1 MTTIENPT
9 GCPITHL
16 TEVNVPSAP
25 AGWHF
30 DNFDAKREQA
40 AVHTGDAGGHQYH
53 LLTRMADIRKAF
65 QTSDIFTSEAVT
77 VGDPNP
83 PFRWI
88 PLMLDGSVH
97 VAWRQLLGPL
107 WTAAAVEK
115 MVPKLRRR
123 FTEVLDAVA
132 AKGSCDFVQDIAL
145 LFPNVIFM
153 DLMGLPREDA
163 DQFQAWEV
171 TILHGGG
178 ADGPDPDRQ
187 FNAMMEVVGYFS
199 DLIVKRRAEPRDD
212 MVSYVL
218 ASQIDGAP
226 IPDKD
231 ILDLCLL
238 MFMAGLDTVAAQLT
252 YTFWHLAT
260 HDEDR
265 RRMVAE
271 PSLIATAIE
280 ESLRY
285 YAFVVTGRKVATD
298 IEIGGCP
305 VKAGEM
311 VMLPI
316 TSANRDPREFERAD
330 EFVIDRE
337 VNRHIAFGAGPHRC
351 LGSHLARKE
360 MQIAVEMW
368 HERIP
373 EYRLAP
379 GGEVR
384 EHGGQIGIDSLH
396 LVWDV

>member
-1 MTTIENPT
+1 M
-9 GCPITHL
+9 C
-16 TEVNVPSAP
+16 
-25 AGWHF
+25 
-30 DNFDAKREQA
+30 
-40 AVHTGDAGGHQYH
+40 
-53 LLTRMADIRKAF
+53 IRD
-65 QTSDIFTSEAVT
+65 S
-77 VGDPNP
+77 
-83 PFRWI
+83 
-88 PLMLDGSVH
+88 
-97 VAWRQLLGPL
+97 
-107 WTAAAVEK
+107 
-115 MVPKLRRR
+115 
-123 FTEVLDAVA
+123 
-132 AKGSCDFVQDIAL
+132 
-145 LFPNVIFM
+145 
-153 DLMGLPREDA
+153 
-163 DQFQAWEV
+163 
-171 TILHGGG
+171 
-178 ADGPDPDRQ
+178 PDPDRQ
-187 FNAMMEVVGYFS
+187 FNAMLEVVGYFS

-218 ASQIDGAP
+218 GSQIDGAP

-271 PSLIATAIE
+271 PNLIATAIE

-298 IEIGGCP
+298 VEIDGCP

-316 TSANRDPREFERAD
+316 TSGNRDPREFERAD

-360 MQIAVEMW
+360 MQ
-368 HERIP
+368 
-373 EYRLAP
+373 L
-379 GGEVR
+379 
-384 EHGGQIGIDSLH
+384 SLIH
-396 LVWDV
+396 I